1 MNKQEEQ
8 IQIDEARYW
17 RNKYH
22 NENLAASSLRW
33 DVSWLIGFLSKE
45 NPDLSQKL
53 VESLKDHKRKQP

>member
-8 IQIDEARYW
+8 IQVDEARYW

-33 DVSWLIGFLSKE
+33 DICWLIGFLSKE
-45 NPDLSQKL
+45 NPELSKKL
-53 VESLKDHKRKQP
+53 EASLKEHERKQP